1 MKIQEVTR
9 LLDAGFTKDE
19 ILALVP
25 DLAASAEQ
33 GQEHN
38 QEQNQEQ
45 AQNQNQEQNQEQ
57 AQNQNQ
63 EQNQEQGQEQPTDE
77 TEKRLSSIEESI
89 KFLTKTI
96 QKQNLLNDR
105 INSNDETLEQQT
117 DAIMKSIIRPEQ
129 KERMNK

>member
-33 GQEHN
+33 GQEH
-38 QEQNQEQ
+38 
-45 AQNQNQEQNQEQ
+45 NQEQNQEQ